1 MKARLHLNLGKRMS
15 DFGARRD
22 IPWLVENPLTF
33 RYYHRLALEN
43 APGVLN
49 TFEVLF
55 PDSRRYADVGAGA
68 GTYAA
73 EARRRGHPVEACE
86 YSPIGRAFARLQG
99 VRSVPFDLTRER
111 PASLVGPFDLAYSFE
126 VAQQVPEPSGM
137 RMVSFLSGLAPLV
150 VFSSAQPGQGGV
162 GVHNLQPRSYWIDA
176 FAERGMDHREDLSE
190 AVAEQFSRSGVQ
202 APWLLENVVVLE
214 SATES

>member
-1 MKARLHLNLGKRMS
+1 MNSPLHLDLGRRIS
-15 DFGARRD
+15 DVGARWD

-43 APGVLN
+43 APSVVD
-49 TFEVLF
+49 TFEALF
-55 PDSRRYADVGAGA
+55 PDARRYADVGAGA
-68 GTYAA
+68 GTFAA

-86 YSPIGRAFARLQG
+86 YSRIGRAFARVQG
-99 VRSVPFDLTRER
+99 VHCEPFDLTRDP

-126 VAQQVPEPSGM
+126 VAQQVPEQSGM

-162 GVHNLQPRSYWIDA
+162 GVHNFQPKSYWIDA
-176 FAERGMDHREDLSE
+176 FAERGMRHREDLSKAMAE
-190 AVAEQFSRSGVQ
+190 AFAHSGVQ
-202 APWLLENVVVLE
+202 ASWLLENVIVLE
-214 SATES
+214 SGD

>member
-1 MKARLHLNLGKRMS
+1 LSALHLDLGRRIS

-43 APGVLN
+43 APGVVN
-49 TFEVLF
+49 AFETLF
-55 PDSRRYADVGAGA
+55 PDARRYADVGAGA

-73 EARRRGHPVEACE
+73 EARRREHPVEACE
-86 YSPIGRAFARLQG
+86 YSRIGRAFARVQG
-99 VRSVPFDLTRER
+99 VRSQPFDLTREP

-126 VAQQVPEPSGM
+126 VAQQVPEQGGM
-137 RMVSFLSGLAPLV
+137 QMVSFLSGLAPLV

-162 GVHNLQPRSYWIDA
+162 GVHNFQPKGYWVDA
-176 FAERGMDHREDLSE
+176 FAERGMRHREDLSQ
-190 AVAEQFSRSGVQ
+190 AIAEEFSRSGVQ
-202 APWLLENVVVLE
+202 APWLLENVIVLE
-214 SATES
+214 SDDR